1 MPSLKA
7 ECTASQ
13 PEHPMTF
20 GSLERRPIVAEFNGG
35 EITSDAGLLLIRQ
48 IDQHYGFSHQIAACF
63 TDHRDPSRVEHT
75 LEAMVAQRL
84 YGLVQGYEDL
94 NDHEELRADVMLGL
108 AVGKLERRRG
118 EGAPLAGKSTL
129 NRFEQ
134 SYRRDDSAAVNPRY
148 VKTTVDPASLEAVL
162 LSLFFAQQTTTPKRL
177 ILDMDVTDDTT
188 YGEQEGAAFNGY
200 YQSTCYTPLYIFCGR
215 QLLVARLRPANV
227 DPAAGALEELQRIIP
242 AIQAQWPAVKILV
255 RGDSAYSRD
264 DIMTWCEATPNVDYV
279 FAQGSNAVL
288 GRLSH
293 RWAERATA
301 DYQQRRQQASAALTP
316 HLSPDTPSADD
327 LDALVPE
334 VTLYGCFAYQTQES
348 WSRSRRVVCK
358 VTAGPKGCRHH
369 FVVTSVSAQQAS
381 SQRLHADYYCP
392 RGEMENRLKEQQL
405 DLFSDRTSNHYFD
418 DNQLRLWFSA
428 FAYGLLNALRQ
439 QVLLHTELANARVG
453 TIRTQLLKVGALI
466 RISVRRIHIAMHS
479 SFPRRLLFQQVF
491 QRLMALP
498 NTA

>member
-1 MPSLKA
+1 
-7 ECTASQ
+7 
-13 PEHPMTF
+13 MTF
-20 GSLERRPIVAEFNGG
+20 GKLERRAIIAEFNGG
-35 EITSDAGLLLIRQ
+35 EISSDAGLMLIRK
-48 IDQHYGFSHQIAACF
+48 IDQHYGFSQQIAACF
-63 TDHRDPSRVEHT
+63 TDHRDPSRVEHSI
-75 LEAMVAQRL
+75 EAMVAQRL

-94 NDHEELRADVMLGL
+94 NDHETLRVDVLLGL
-108 AVGKLERRRG
+108 AVGKLERQRG

-129 NRFEQ
+129 NRLEQ

-148 VKTTVDPASLEAVL
+148 VKTRVDPVQLEAVL
-162 LSLFFAQQTTTPKRL
+162 LNLFFAQHPTPPKRL

-188 YGEQEGAAFNGY
+188 YGEQEGADFNGY

-215 QLLVARLRPANV
+215 QLLVSRLRPANV

-242 AIQAQWPAVKILV
+242 AIQAQWPGVRILV

-264 DIMTWCEATPNVDYV
+264 DIMTWCEATANVDYV
-279 FAQGSNAVL
+279 VAQGSNAVL
-288 GRLSH
+288 GRLST

-301 DYQQRRQQASAALTP
+301 DYQQRRQQASETLAA
-316 HLSPDTPSADD
+316 HLSPDGPSLKD

-334 VTLYGCFAYQTQES
+334 ATHYGCFTYQTQDS
-348 WSRSRRVVCK
+348 WSCSRRVICK
-358 VTAGPKGCRHH
+358 VTAGAKGLRHH
-369 FVVTSVSAQQAS
+369 FVVTSLSAQYAS

-439 QVLLHTELANARVG
+439 QALQHTALANARVG
-453 TIRTQLLKVGALI
+453 TIRSQLLKVGALI
-466 RISVRRIHIAMHS
+466 RISVRRIHVVMHTA
-479 SFPRRLLFQQVF
+479 FPHRFLFQQVY
-491 QRLMALP
+491 QRLMTLP
-498 NTA
+498 SAA